1 MKITVAT
8 RVIGG
13 FVAISALLIV
23 ISVVSLYNLNS
34 IGSATEEVNDVALPT
49 VAGSNAL
56 KASFLNMGRL
66 TFESYIEE
74 NVSELKDKRASF
86 NSAKDTFE
94 SEYKKLAQAV
104 NNEPELKSTL
114 NSVRESY
121 ETYINNVEAMYK
133 NHQMYLD
140 LRNSIE
146 DRLGDAEDNADDAST
161 YLLDFSDLDSVQQD
175 SNLRRAAE
183 IGGQLETS
191 LLSLLTVSYEYIKT
205 QTLVRS
211 QTLGNEVDLVVEKVV
226 TQLSDMM
233 QAAGGRDDSGTL
245 DDINDLVNDAINAI
259 KANDGVVQLH
269 VDRLE
274 RRNDAEK
281 ALNASD
287 QNITQGVVALENL
300 LTLADKKA
308 SHVESQVN
316 SAIATGNTFVIVV
329 VIISIAVAAFIGYV
343 TVRAITR
350 PLYRVN
356 ELLTV
361 ASSGDLTHRLDDS
374 AQDEFGLLAR
384 NCNALIGSLKELIT
398 GINVRAE
405 QLAAASEQTSAVTA
419 QTTHSIQDQK
429 SQIGQVAT
437 ATTEMH
443 STSQLVVQNAED
455 TLSQIR
461 HADAEA
467 ENVRQ
472 ISLENKNTIEILS
485 RDVQEAADVI
495 NKLHQDSASIG
506 GILDVI
512 RGVADQTN
520 LLALNAAIEAARA
533 GEQGRGFAVVA
544 DEVRTLASRTQE
556 STQEINAMI
565 EVLQAGAEKAVA
577 VMDQGKDQTAACVEQ
592 TEKATQALDIIT
604 DAVHKAHDVSSQIE
618 QSAREQNTVSQE
630 ISEKLETIVGI
641 AEETTAGA
649 QQTSES
655 SHEVARLADGL
666 KCNNLRVIQ
675 TKTADIISAVF
686 LSYTCLLKQCAV
698 KLANHVITVCLVY

>member
-34 IGSATEEVNDVALPT
+34 IGSATEEVNNVALPT

-74 NVSELKDKRASF
+74 DLNGLKDKRASF
-86 NSAKDTFE
+86 NSAKDIFE

-114 NSVRESY
+114 NTVRESY
-121 ETYINNVEAMYK
+121 EAYITNVEAMYN

-140 LRNSIE
+140 IRNTIQ
-146 DRLGDAEDNADDAST
+146 DRLGNAEDNADDAST
-161 YLLDFSDLDSVQQD
+161 YLLDFSDLDAVQRD
-175 SNLRRAAE
+175 PNLRRAAE
-183 IGGQLETS
+183 IGSQLETS

-205 QTLVRS
+205 ETLVRS

-233 QAAGGRDDSGTL
+233 QTAGGRDDSGTL
-245 DDINDLVNDAINAI
+245 DDINDLVNNAINAI

-287 QNITQGVVALENL
+287 SNIAQAVVALENL
-300 LTLADKKA
+300 LNLADKKA
-308 SHVESQVN
+308 IHVESQVN
-316 SAIATGNTFVIVV
+316 GAIATGNTVVIVV

-384 NCNALIGSLKELIT
+384 NCNTLIGNLKELIT
-398 GINVRAE
+398 AINVRAE

-565 EVLQAGAEKAVA
+565 EVLQAGAEKAVS
-577 VMDQGKDQTAACVEQ
+577 VMNQGKEQTAACVAQ
-592 TEKATQALDIIT
+592 TEKATQALDIIS

-655 SHEVARLADGL
+655 SHEVARLAEEL
-666 KCNNLRVIQ
+666 QQSIRQFKV
-675 TKTADIISAVF
+675 
-686 LSYTCLLKQCAV
+686 
-698 KLANHVITVCLVY
+698 

>member
-74 NVSELKDKRASF
+74 DLNGLKDKRASF

-114 NSVRESY
+114 NTVRESY
-121 ETYINNVEAMYK
+121 EAYITNVEAMYK

-140 LRNSIE
+140 IRNTIQ

-161 YLLDFSDLDSVQQD
+161 YLLDFSDLDAVQRD
-175 SNLRRAAE
+175 PNLRRAAE
-183 IGGQLETS
+183 IGSQLETS

-205 QTLVRS
+205 ETLVRS
-211 QTLGNEVDLVVEKVV
+211 QTLGNEVDFVVEKVV

-233 QAAGGRDDSGTL
+233 QTAGGRDDSGTL
-245 DDINDLVNDAINAI
+245 DDINDLVNNAINAI

-287 QNITQGVVALENL
+287 SNIAQAVVALENL
-300 LTLADKKA
+300 LNLADKKA

-316 SAIATGNTFVIVV
+316 GAIATGNTFVIAV

-384 NCNALIGSLKELIT
+384 NCNTLIGNLKELIT
-398 GINVRAE
+398 AINVRAE

-565 EVLQAGAEKAVA
+565 EVLQAGAEKAVS
-577 VMDQGKDQTAACVEQ
+577 VMNQGKEQTAACVAQ
-592 TEKATQALDIIT
+592 TEKATQALDIIS

-655 SHEVARLADGL
+655 SHEVARLAEEL
-666 KCNNLRVIQ
+666 QQSIRQFKV
-675 TKTADIISAVF
+675 
-686 LSYTCLLKQCAV
+686 
-698 KLANHVITVCLVY
+698 

>member
-74 NVSELKDKRASF
+74 DLNGLKDKRASF

-104 NNEPELKSTL
+104 NNEPELKNTL
-114 NSVRESY
+114 NTVRESY
-121 ETYINNVEAMYK
+121 EAYITNVEAMYK

-140 LRNSIE
+140 IRNTIQ

-161 YLLDFSDLDSVQQD
+161 YLLDFSDLDAVQRD
-175 SNLRRAAE
+175 PNLRRAAE

-191 LLSLLTVSYEYIKT
+191 LLSLLTVSNEYIKT
-205 QTLVRS
+205 ETLLRS

-233 QAAGGRDDSGTL
+233 QTAGGRDDSGTL
-245 DDINDLVNDAINAI
+245 DDINDLVNNAINAI

-287 QNITQGVVALENL
+287 SNIAQAVVALENL
-300 LTLADKKA
+300 LNLADKKA
-308 SHVESQVN
+308 IHVESQVN
-316 SAIATGNTFVIVV
+316 GAIATGNTVVIVV

-384 NCNALIGSLKELIT
+384 NCNTLIGNLKELIT
-398 GINVRAE
+398 AINVRAE

-565 EVLQAGAEKAVA
+565 EVLQAGAEKAVS
-577 VMDQGKDQTAACVEQ
+577 VMNQGKEQTAACVAQ
-592 TEKATQALDIIT
+592 TEKATQALDIIS

-655 SHEVARLADGL
+655 SHEVARLAEEL
-666 KCNNLRVIQ
+666 QQSIRQFKV
-675 TKTADIISAVF
+675 
-686 LSYTCLLKQCAV
+686 
-698 KLANHVITVCLVY
+698 

>member
-74 NVSELKDKRASF
+74 DLNGLKDKRASF

-114 NSVRESY
+114 NTVRESY
-121 ETYINNVEAMYK
+121 EAYITNVEAMYK

-140 LRNSIE
+140 IRNTIQ

-161 YLLDFSDLDSVQQD
+161 YLLDFSDLDAVQRD
-175 SNLRRAAE
+175 PNLRRAAE
-183 IGGQLETS
+183 IGSQLETS

-205 QTLVRS
+205 ETLVRS

-233 QAAGGRDDSGTL
+233 QTAGGRDDSGTL
-245 DDINDLVNDAINAI
+245 DDINNLVNNAINAI

-287 QNITQGVVALENL
+287 SNIAQAVVALENL
-300 LTLADKKA
+300 LNLADKKA

-316 SAIATGNTFVIVV
+316 GAIATGNTFVIVV

-384 NCNALIGSLKELIT
+384 NCNTLIGNLKELIT
-398 GINVRAE
+398 AINVRAE

-565 EVLQAGAEKAVA
+565 EVLQAGAEKAVS
-577 VMDQGKDQTAACVEQ
+577 VMNQGKEQTAACVAQ
-592 TEKATQALDIIT
+592 TEKATQALDIIS

-655 SHEVARLADGL
+655 SHEVARLAEEL
-666 KCNNLRVIQ
+666 QQSIRQFKV
-675 TKTADIISAVF
+675 
-686 LSYTCLLKQCAV
+686 
-698 KLANHVITVCLVY
+698 

>member
-74 NVSELKDKRASF
+74 DLNGLKDKRASF
-86 NSAKDTFE
+86 NSAKDIFE

-114 NSVRESY
+114 NTVRESY
-121 ETYINNVEAMYK
+121 EAYITNVEAMYK

-140 LRNSIE
+140 IRITIQ
-146 DRLGDAEDNADDAST
+146 DRLGNAEDNADDAST
-161 YLLDFSDLDSVQQD
+161 YLLDFSDLDAVQRD
-175 SNLRRAAE
+175 PNLRRAAE
-183 IGGQLETS
+183 IGSQLETS

-205 QTLVRS
+205 ETLVRS

-233 QAAGGRDDSGTL
+233 QTAGGRDDSGTL
-245 DDINDLVNDAINAI
+245 DDINDLVNNAINAI

-287 QNITQGVVALENL
+287 SNIAQAVVALENL
-300 LTLADKKA
+300 LNLADKKA
-308 SHVESQVN
+308 IHVESQVN
-316 SAIATGNTFVIVV
+316 GAIATGNTVVIVV

-384 NCNALIGSLKELIT
+384 NCNTLIGNLKELIT
-398 GINVRAE
+398 AINVRAE

-565 EVLQAGAEKAVA
+565 EVLQAGAEKAVS
-577 VMDQGKDQTAACVEQ
+577 VMNQGKEQTAACVAQ
-592 TEKATQALDIIT
+592 TEKATQALDIIS

-655 SHEVARLADGL
+655 SHEVARLAEEL
-666 KCNNLRVIQ
+666 QQSIRQFKV
-675 TKTADIISAVF
+675 
-686 LSYTCLLKQCAV
+686 
-698 KLANHVITVCLVY
+698 

>member
-34 IGSATEEVNDVALPT
+34 IGSATEEVNNVALPT

-74 NVSELKDKRASF
+74 DLNDLKDKRASF
-86 NSAKDTFE
+86 NSAKDIFE

-114 NSVRESY
+114 NTVRESY
-121 ETYINNVEAMYK
+121 EAYITNVEAMYK

-140 LRNSIE
+140 IRNTIQ

-161 YLLDFSDLDSVQQD
+161 YLLDFSDLDAVQRD

-205 QTLVRS
+205 ETLVRS

-233 QAAGGRDDSGTL
+233 QTAGGRDDSGTL
-245 DDINDLVNDAINAI
+245 DDINDLVNNAINAI

-287 QNITQGVVALENL
+287 SNIAQAVVALENL
-300 LTLADKKA
+300 LNLADKKA
-308 SHVESQVN
+308 IHVESQVN
-316 SAIATGNTFVIVV
+316 GAIATGNTVVIVV

-384 NCNALIGSLKELIT
+384 NCNTLIGNLKELIT
-398 GINVRAE
+398 AINVRAE

-565 EVLQAGAEKAVA
+565 EVLQAGAEKAVS
-577 VMDQGKDQTAACVEQ
+577 VMNQGKEQTAACVAQ
-592 TEKATQALDIIT
+592 TEKATQALDIIS

-655 SHEVARLADGL
+655 SHEVARLAEEL
-666 KCNNLRVIQ
+666 QQSIRQFKV
-675 TKTADIISAVF
+675 
-686 LSYTCLLKQCAV
+686 
-698 KLANHVITVCLVY
+698 

>member
-34 IGSATEEVNDVALPT
+34 IGSATEEVNNVALPT

-74 NVSELKDKRASF
+74 DLNGLKDKRASF
-86 NSAKDTFE
+86 NSAKDIFE

-114 NSVRESY
+114 NTVRESY
-121 ETYINNVEAMYK
+121 EAYITNVEAMYK

-140 LRNSIE
+140 IRNTIQ

-161 YLLDFSDLDSVQQD
+161 YLLDFSDLDAVQRD

-205 QTLVRS
+205 ETLVRS

-233 QAAGGRDDSGTL
+233 QTAGGRDDSGTL
-245 DDINDLVNDAINAI
+245 DDINNLVNNAINAI

-287 QNITQGVVALENL
+287 SNIAQAVVALENL
-300 LTLADKKA
+300 LNLADKKA
-308 SHVESQVN
+308 IHVESQVN
-316 SAIATGNTFVIVV
+316 GAIATGNTVVIVV

-384 NCNALIGSLKELIT
+384 NCNTLIGNLKELIT
-398 GINVRAE
+398 AINVRAE

-429 SQIGQVAT
+429 SQIGHVAA

-565 EVLQAGAEKAVA
+565 EVLQAGAEKAVS
-577 VMDQGKDQTAACVEQ
+577 VMNQGKEQTAACVAQ
-592 TEKATQALDIIT
+592 TEKATQALDIIS

-655 SHEVARLADGL
+655 SHEVARLAEEL
-666 KCNNLRVIQ
+666 QQSIRQFKV
-675 TKTADIISAVF
+675 
-686 LSYTCLLKQCAV
+686 
-698 KLANHVITVCLVY
+698 

>member
-8 RVIGG
+8 RIIGG
-13 FVAISALLIV
+13 FVAISALLII
-23 ISVVSLYNLNS
+23 ISVVSLFNLNS

-74 NVSELKDKRASF
+74 ELGGLKEKRDAF
-86 NSAKDTFE
+86 NAAKDTFE
-94 SEYKKLAQAV
+94 TEYKKLAQAV
-104 NNEPELKSTL
+104 KNEPQLKSTL
-114 NSVRESY
+114 NGVRESY
-121 ETYINNVEAMYK
+121 ETYITNVGALY
-133 NHQMYLD
+133 NSHQQYLE
-140 LRNSIE
+140 LRNTIQS
-146 DRLGDAEDNADDAST
+146 RLGDAEDNADDAST
-161 YLLDFSDLDSVQQD
+161 YLLDFSDLDAVD
-175 SNLRRAAE
+175 SDPKLRRAAE

-191 LLSLLTVSYEYIKT
+191 LLSLLTVSSEYVKT

-226 TQLSDMM
+226 TQLSDMV
-233 QAAGGRDDSGTL
+233 QTADGRDDSGTL
-245 DDINDLVNDAINAI
+245 DDINELVNDAVNAI
-259 KANDGVVQLH
+259 KASDGVVQLH
-269 VDRLE
+269 IDRLE

-287 QNITQGVVALENL
+287 ENIAQGVVDLENL
-300 LTLADKKA
+300 LSLADRKA
-308 SHVESQVN
+308 SDVEEQVN
-316 SAIATGNTFVIVV
+316 NTIATGNTIVIVV
-329 VIISIAVAAFIGYV
+329 VLISIAIAVIIGFR
-343 TVRAITR
+343 TVRAIII

-356 ELLTV
+356 KLLTI

-384 NCNALIGSLKELIT
+384 NCNTLIGNLKELIT
-398 GINVRAE
+398 AINERAE

-461 HADAEA
+461 HADTEA

-472 ISLENKNTIEILS
+472 ISLENKNTIEILAK
-485 RDVQEAADVI
+485 DVQDAADVI

-565 EVLQAGAEKAVA
+565 EVLQAGAERAVA
-577 VMDQGKDQTAACVEQ
+577 VMNQGKEQTAACVSQ
-592 TEKATQALDIIT
+592 TEKATQALDIISE
-604 DAVHKAHDVSSQIE
+604 AVHKAHDVSSQIE

-655 SHEVARLADGL
+655 SHEVARLAEEL
-666 KCNNLRVIQ
+666 QQSIRQFKV
-675 TKTADIISAVF
+675 
-686 LSYTCLLKQCAV
+686 
-698 KLANHVITVCLVY
+698 

>member
-13 FVAISALLIV
+13 FIAISALLIV
-23 ISVVSLYNLNS
+23 VSIVSLVNLNS
-34 IGSATEEVNDVALPT
+34 IGSATEEVNDVALPS

-74 NVSELKDKRASF
+74 ELTGLSEKRTSF
-86 NSAKDTFE
+86 NAAKDTFD
-94 SEYKKLAQAV
+94 SEYNQLAQAV
-104 NNEPELKSTL
+104 SKDAELKSSL
-114 NSVRESY
+114 NSVRDAY
-121 ETYINNVEAMYK
+121 EAYTKNVDAMYA
-133 NHQMYLD
+133 NHKQYID
-140 LRNSIE
+140 LRNTIA

-161 YLLDFSDLDSVQQD
+161 YLLDFSDLDAVQRIPE
-175 SNLRRAAE
+175 LRRASE
-183 IGGQLETS
+183 IGSELETS

-205 QTLVRS
+205 QTLQRS
-211 QTLGNEVDLVVEKVV
+211 QTLGNEVDLVVDKVV
-226 TQLSDMM
+226 TQLSEMN
-233 QAAGGRDDSGTL
+233 AAADGQDDSGTL

-259 KANDGVVQLH
+259 KASDGVMQLH

-274 RRNDAEK
+274 RRNDAEQ

-287 QNITQGVVALENL
+287 ANIDQGTLELSRL

-308 SHVESQVN
+308 SDIETQVN
-316 SAIATGNTFVIVV
+316 SAITTGNTFVIVV
-329 VIISIAVAAFIGYV
+329 VLASIAVAAFIGYI
-343 TVRAITR
+343 TVRAITL
-350 PLYRVN
+350 PLSRVN

-384 NCNALIGSLKELIT
+384 NCNTLIGNLKELIA

-443 STSQLVVQNAED
+443 STSQLVVQSAED

-461 HADAEA
+461 HADKEA
-467 ENVRQ
+467 ENVRS
-472 ISLENKNTIEILS
+472 ISLENKNTIEILAK
-485 RDVQEAADVI
+485 DVQDAADVI

-544 DEVRTLASRTQE
+544 DEVRTLASRTQQ

-565 EVLQAGAEKAVA
+565 EVLQAGAERAVA
-577 VMDQGKDQTAACVEQ
+577 VMNQGKEQTAACVSQ
-592 TEKATQALDIIT
+592 TEKATQALDIIS

-630 ISEKLETIVGI
+630 ISQKLETIVGI

-649 QQTSES
+649 QQTSDS
-655 SHEVARLADGL
+655 SHEVARLADEL
-666 KCNNLRVIQ
+666 QQSIRQFKV
-675 TKTADIISAVF
+675 
-686 LSYTCLLKQCAV
+686 
-698 KLANHVITVCLVY
+698 

>member
-74 NVSELKDKRASF
+74 NLNGLKDKRASF

-114 NSVRESY
+114 NTVRESY
-121 ETYINNVEAMYK
+121 EAYITNVEAMYN

-140 LRNSIE
+140 IRNTIQ

-161 YLLDFSDLDSVQQD
+161 YLLDFSDLDAVQRD

-205 QTLVRS
+205 ETLVRS

-233 QAAGGRDDSGTL
+233 QTAGGRDDSGTL
-245 DDINDLVNDAINAI
+245 DDINDLVNNAINAI

-287 QNITQGVVALENL
+287 SNIAQAVVALENL
-300 LTLADKKA
+300 LNLADKKA
-308 SHVESQVN
+308 THVESQVN
-316 SAIATGNTFVIVV
+316 GAITTGNTVVIVV
-329 VIISIAVAAFIGYV
+329 VLISIAVAAIIGFA

-384 NCNALIGSLKELIT
+384 NCNTLIGNLKELIT
-398 GINVRAE
+398 AINVRAE

-565 EVLQAGAEKAVA
+565 EVLQAGAEKAVS
-577 VMDQGKDQTAACVEQ
+577 VMNQGKEQTAACVAQ
-592 TEKATQALDIIT
+592 TEKATQALDIIS

-641 AEETTAGA
+641 AEETTVGA

-655 SHEVARLADGL
+655 SHEVARLAEEL
-666 KCNNLRVIQ
+666 QQSIRQFKV
-675 TKTADIISAVF
+675 
-686 LSYTCLLKQCAV
+686 
-698 KLANHVITVCLVY
+698 

>member
-74 NVSELKDKRASF
+74 DLSDLKDKRASF
-86 NSAKDTFE
+86 GTAKDTFE
-94 SEYKKLAQAV
+94 NEYNKLAQAV
-104 NNEPELKSTL
+104 SNEPELRNTL

-121 ETYINNVEAMYK
+121 DAYITNVEAMYK

-140 LRNSIE
+140 LRNNIQ
-146 DRLGDAEDNADDAST
+146 DKLGDAEDNADDAST
-161 YLLDFSDLDSVQQD
+161 YLLDFSDLDAVQRD

-205 QTLVRS
+205 ETLVRS

-226 TQLSDMM
+226 TQLSEMVE
-233 QAAGGRDDSGTL
+233 AAGGRDDSGTL

-274 RRNDAEK
+274 RRNDAEQ

-287 QNITQGVVALENL
+287 SNITQGVVALENL
-300 LTLADKKA
+300 LNLADKKA
-308 SHVESQVN
+308 SHIENQVN
-316 SAIATGNTFVIVV
+316 GAITTGNTFVIVV
-329 VIISIAVAAFIGYV
+329 VLISIAVAAFIGYV

-384 NCNALIGSLKELIT
+384 NCNTLIGNLKELIT
-398 GINVRAE
+398 AINVRAE

-565 EVLQAGAEKAVA
+565 EVLQAGAEKAVS
-577 VMDQGKDQTAACVEQ
+577 VMDQGKEQTAACVAQ
-592 TEKATQALDIIT
+592 TEKATHALDIIT

-655 SHEVARLADGL
+655 SHEVARLAEEL
-666 KCNNLRVIQ
+666 QQSIRQFKV
-675 TKTADIISAVF
+675 
-686 LSYTCLLKQCAV
+686 
-698 KLANHVITVCLVY
+698 

>member
-1 MKITVAT
+1 
-8 RVIGG
+8 
-13 FVAISALLIV
+13 
-23 ISVVSLYNLNS
+23 
-34 IGSATEEVNDVALPT
+34 
-49 VAGSNAL
+49 
-56 KASFLNMGRL
+56 
-66 TFESYIEE
+66 
-74 NVSELKDKRASF
+74 
-86 NSAKDTFE
+86 
-94 SEYKKLAQAV
+94 
-104 NNEPELKSTL
+104 
-114 NSVRESY
+114 
-121 ETYINNVEAMYK
+121 MYK

-140 LRNSIE
+140 IRNTIQ

-161 YLLDFSDLDSVQQD
+161 YLLDFSDLDAVQRD
-175 SNLRRAAE
+175 PNLRRAAE
-183 IGGQLETS
+183 IGSQLETS

-205 QTLVRS
+205 ETLVRS

-233 QAAGGRDDSGTL
+233 QTAGGRDDSGTL
-245 DDINDLVNDAINAI
+245 DDINDLVNNAINAI

-287 QNITQGVVALENL
+287 SNIAQAVVALENL
-300 LTLADKKA
+300 LNLADKKA

-316 SAIATGNTFVIVV
+316 GAIATGNTFVIVV

-384 NCNALIGSLKELIT
+384 NCNTLIGNLKELIT
-398 GINVRAE
+398 AINVRAE

-565 EVLQAGAEKAVA
+565 EVLQAGAEKAVS
-577 VMDQGKDQTAACVEQ
+577 VMNQGKEQTAACVAQ
-592 TEKATQALDIIT
+592 TEKATQALDIIS

-655 SHEVARLADGL
+655 SHEVARLAEEL
-666 KCNNLRVIQ
+666 QQSIRQFKV
-675 TKTADIISAVF
+675 
-686 LSYTCLLKQCAV
+686 
-698 KLANHVITVCLVY
+698 

>member
-74 NVSELKDKRASF
+74 DLNGLKDKRASF

-114 NSVRESY
+114 NTVRESY
-121 ETYINNVEAMYK
+121 EAYITNVEAMYK

-140 LRNSIE
+140 IRNTIQ

-161 YLLDFSDLDSVQQD
+161 YLLDFSDLDAVQRD
-175 SNLRRAAE
+175 PNLRRAAE
-183 IGGQLETS
+183 IGSQLETS

-205 QTLVRS
+205 ETLVRS
-211 QTLGNEVDLVVEKVV
+211 QTLGNEVDFVVEKVV

-233 QAAGGRDDSGTL
+233 QTAGGRDDSGTL
-245 DDINDLVNDAINAI
+245 DDINDLVNNAINAI

-287 QNITQGVVALENL
+287 SNIAQAVVALENL
-300 LTLADKKA
+300 LNLADKKA

-316 SAIATGNTFVIVV
+316 GAIATGNTFVIVV

-384 NCNALIGSLKELIT
+384 NCNTLIGNLKELIT
-398 GINVRAE
+398 AINVRAE

-565 EVLQAGAEKAVA
+565 EVLQAGAEKAVS
-577 VMDQGKDQTAACVEQ
+577 VMNQGKEQTAACVAQ
-592 TEKATQALDIIT
+592 TEKATQALDIIS

-655 SHEVARLADGL
+655 SHEVARLAEEL
-666 KCNNLRVIQ
+666 QQSIRQFKV
-675 TKTADIISAVF
+675 
-686 LSYTCLLKQCAV
+686 
-698 KLANHVITVCLVY
+698 

>member
-74 NVSELKDKRASF
+74 DLNGLKDKRASF

-94 SEYKKLAQAV
+94 NEYQKLAQAV
-104 NNEPELKSTL
+104 SNEPELRSTL
-114 NSVRESY
+114 KNVRESY
-121 ETYINNVEAMYK
+121 DAYITNVEAMYK

-140 LRNSIE
+140 LRNNIQ

-161 YLLDFSDLDSVQQD
+161 YLLDFSDLDSVQRD
-175 SNLRRAAE
+175 PNLRRAAE

-226 TQLSDMM
+226 TQLSDMVE
-233 QAAGGRDDSGTL
+233 AAGGRDDSGTL

-287 QNITQGVVALENL
+287 SNITQGVVALENL
-300 LTLADKKA
+300 LSLADKKA
-308 SHVESQVN
+308 SHIENQVN
-316 SAIATGNTFVIVV
+316 GAITTGNTFVIVV

-361 ASSGDLTHRLDDS
+361 ASSGDLTHSLDDS

-384 NCNALIGSLKELIT
+384 NCNKLIGNLKELIT
-398 GINVRAE
+398 AINVRAE

-443 STSQLVVQNAED
+443 STSQLVVQSAED

-565 EVLQAGAEKAVA
+565 EVLQAGAEKAVS
-577 VMDQGKDQTAACVEQ
+577 VMDQGKEQTAACVEQ

-618 QSAREQNTVSQE
+618 QSAREQNSVSQE

-655 SHEVARLADGL
+655 SHEVARLAEEL
-666 KCNNLRVIQ
+666 QQSIRQFKV
-675 TKTADIISAVF
+675 
-686 LSYTCLLKQCAV
+686 
-698 KLANHVITVCLVY
+698 

>member
-74 NVSELKDKRASF
+74 DLNGLKDKRASF

-114 NSVRESY
+114 NTVRESY
-121 ETYINNVEAMYK
+121 EAYITNVEAMYN

-140 LRNSIE
+140 IRNTIQ
-146 DRLGDAEDNADDAST
+146 DRLGNAEDNADDAST
-161 YLLDFSDLDSVQQD
+161 YLLDFSDLDAVQRD
-175 SNLRRAAE
+175 PNLRRAAE
-183 IGGQLETS
+183 IGSQLETS

-205 QTLVRS
+205 ETLVRS

-233 QAAGGRDDSGTL
+233 QTAGGRDDSGTL
-245 DDINDLVNDAINAI
+245 DDINDLVNNAINAI
-259 KANDGVVQLH
+259 NANDGVVQLH

-287 QNITQGVVALENL
+287 SNIAQAVVALENL
-300 LTLADKKA
+300 LNLADKKA

-316 SAIATGNTFVIVV
+316 GAIATGNTFVIVV

-384 NCNALIGSLKELIT
+384 NCNTLIGNLKELIT
-398 GINVRAE
+398 AINVRAE

-565 EVLQAGAEKAVA
+565 EVLQAGAEKAVS
-577 VMDQGKDQTAACVEQ
+577 VMNQGKEQTAACVAQ
-592 TEKATQALDIIT
+592 TEKATQALDIIS

-655 SHEVARLADGL
+655 SHEVARLAEEL
-666 KCNNLRVIQ
+666 QQSIRQFKV
-675 TKTADIISAVF
+675 
-686 LSYTCLLKQCAV
+686 
-698 KLANHVITVCLVY
+698 

>member
-8 RVIGG
+8 RIIGG

-74 NVSELKDKRASF
+74 DLNELKDKRASF
-86 NSAKDTFE
+86 NSAKETFDND
-94 SEYKKLAQAV
+94 YNRLAQAV
-104 NNEPELKSTL
+104 SNEPELRNTL

-121 ETYINNVEAMYK
+121 DAYITNVEAMYK

-140 LRNSIE
+140 LRNNIE
-146 DRLGDAEDNADDAST
+146 DKLGDAEDNADDAST
-161 YLLDFSDLDSVQQD
+161 YLLDFSDLDAVQRD
-175 SNLRRAAE
+175 PNLRRAAE
-183 IGGQLETS
+183 VGGQLETS

-226 TQLSDMM
+226 TQLSEMVE
-233 QAAGGRDDSGTL
+233 AAGGRDDSGTL

-269 VDRLE
+269 VERLE
-274 RRNDAEK
+274 RRNDAEQ

-287 QNITQGVVALENL
+287 SNITQGVVALENL
-300 LTLADKKA
+300 LNLADKKA
-308 SHVESQVN
+308 SHIESQVN
-316 SAIATGNTFVIVV
+316 GAITTGNTFVIVV

-384 NCNALIGSLKELIT
+384 NCNTLIGNLKELIT
-398 GINVRAE
+398 AINVRAE

-565 EVLQAGAEKAVA
+565 EVLQAGAEKAVS
-577 VMDQGKDQTAACVEQ
+577 VMDQGKDQTAACVAQ

-655 SHEVARLADGL
+655 SHEVARLAEEL
-666 KCNNLRVIQ
+666 QQSIRQFKV
-675 TKTADIISAVF
+675 
-686 LSYTCLLKQCAV
+686 
-698 KLANHVITVCLVY
+698 

>member
-74 NVSELKDKRASF
+74 DLNGLKDKRASF

-114 NSVRESY
+114 NTVRESY
-121 ETYINNVEAMYK
+121 EAYITNVEAMYK

-140 LRNSIE
+140 IRNTIQ

-161 YLLDFSDLDSVQQD
+161 YLLDFSDLDAVQRD
-175 SNLRRAAE
+175 PNLRRAAE
-183 IGGQLETS
+183 IGSQLETS

-205 QTLVRS
+205 ETLVRS
-211 QTLGNEVDLVVEKVV
+211 QTLGNEVDFVVEKVV

-233 QAAGGRDDSGTL
+233 QTAGGRDDSGTL
-245 DDINDLVNDAINAI
+245 DDINDLVNNAINAI
-259 KANDGVVQLH
+259 NANDGVVQLH

-287 QNITQGVVALENL
+287 SNIAQAVVALENL
-300 LTLADKKA
+300 LNLADKKA

-316 SAIATGNTFVIVV
+316 GAIATGNTFVIVV

-384 NCNALIGSLKELIT
+384 NCNTLIGNLKELIT
-398 GINVRAE
+398 AINVRAE

-565 EVLQAGAEKAVA
+565 EVLQAGAEKAVS
-577 VMDQGKDQTAACVEQ
+577 VMNQGKEQTAACVAQ
-592 TEKATQALDIIT
+592 TEKATQALDIIS

-655 SHEVARLADGL
+655 SHEVARLAEEL
-666 KCNNLRVIQ
+666 QQSIRQFKV
-675 TKTADIISAVF
+675 
-686 LSYTCLLKQCAV
+686 
-698 KLANHVITVCLVY
+698 

>member
-13 FVAISALLIV
+13 FIAISALLV
-23 ISVVSLYNLNS
+23 VVSVVSLINLNS
-34 IGSATEEVNDVALPT
+34 IGSATEEVNDVALPS

-74 NVSELKDKRASF
+74 ELSGLSEKRTAF
-86 NSAKDTFE
+86 NTAKDSFD
-94 SEYKKLAQAV
+94 SEYNQLAQAV
-104 NNEPELKSTL
+104 NKDSELKGSL
-114 NSVRESY
+114 NSVREAYESY
-121 ETYINNVEAMYK
+121 TQNVDNMYD
-133 NHQMYLD
+133 NHKQYLD
-140 LRNSIE
+140 LRNTIA

-161 YLLDFSDLDSVQQD
+161 YLLDFSDLESVQRIPE
-175 SNLRRAAE
+175 LRRASE
-183 IGGQLETS
+183 IGGELETS

-205 QTLVRS
+205 QTLQRS
-211 QTLGNEVDLVVEKVV
+211 QTLGNEVDLVVDKVV
-226 TQLSDMM
+226 TQLSEMND
-233 QAAGGRDDSGTL
+233 AADGKDTSGTL
-245 DDINDLVNDAINAI
+245 NDINDLVNDAVNAI
-259 KANDGVVQLH
+259 KASDGVMQLH
-269 VDRLE
+269 VNRLE
-274 RRNDAEK
+274 RRNDAER

-287 QNITQGVVALENL
+287 ANINQGILELGRL

-308 SHVESQVN
+308 SDIETQVN
-316 SAIATGNTFVIVV
+316 SAITTGNTFVIVV
-329 VIISIAVAAFIGYV
+329 VLASIAVAAFIGYI
-343 TVRAITR
+343 TVRAITL
-350 PLYRVN
+350 PLHRVN

-374 AQDEFGLLAR
+374 AEDEFGLLAR
-384 NCNALIGSLKELIT
+384 NCNTLIGSLKELIT

-443 STSQLVVQNAED
+443 STSQMVVQNAED

-461 HADAEA
+461 HADKEA

-472 ISLENKNTIEILS
+472 ISLENKNTIEILAK
-485 RDVQEAADVI
+485 DVQDAADVI

-544 DEVRTLASRTQE
+544 DEVRTLASRTQQ

-565 EVLQAGAEKAVA
+565 EVLQAGAERAVS
-577 VMDQGKDQTAACVEQ
+577 VMNQGKEQTAACVSQ
-592 TEKATQALDIIT
+592 TEKATQALDIIS

-630 ISEKLETIVGI
+630 ISQKLETIVGI

-649 QQTSES
+649 QQTSDS
-655 SHEVARLADGL
+655 SHEVARLADEL
-666 KCNNLRVIQ
+666 QQSIRQFKV
-675 TKTADIISAVF
+675 
-686 LSYTCLLKQCAV
+686 
-698 KLANHVITVCLVY
+698 

>member
-74 NVSELKDKRASF
+74 DLSDLKDKRASF
-86 NSAKDTFE
+86 DFAKDTFE
-94 SEYKKLAQAV
+94 NEYNKLAQAV
-104 NNEPELKSTL
+104 SNEPELRNTL

-121 ETYINNVEAMYK
+121 DAYITNVEAMYK

-140 LRNSIE
+140 LRNNIQ
-146 DRLGDAEDNADDAST
+146 DKLGDAEDNADDAST
-161 YLLDFSDLDSVQQD
+161 YLLDFSDLDAVQRD
-175 SNLRRAAE
+175 PNLRRAAE

-205 QTLVRS
+205 ETLVRS

-226 TQLSDMM
+226 TQLSEMVE
-233 QAAGGRDDSGTL
+233 AAGGRDDSGTL

-287 QNITQGVVALENL
+287 SNIAQGVVALENL
-300 LTLADKKA
+300 LNLADKKA
-308 SHVESQVN
+308 SHIENQVN
-316 SAIATGNTFVIVV
+316 GAITTGNTFVIVV
-329 VIISIAVAAFIGYV
+329 VLISIAVAAFIGYV

-384 NCNALIGSLKELIT
+384 NCNTLIGNLKELIT
-398 GINVRAE
+398 AINVRAE

-565 EVLQAGAEKAVA
+565 EVLQAGAEKAVS
-577 VMDQGKDQTAACVEQ
+577 VMDQGKEQTAACVAQ

-655 SHEVARLADGL
+655 SHEVARLAEEL
-666 KCNNLRVIQ
+666 QQSIRQFKV
-675 TKTADIISAVF
+675 
-686 LSYTCLLKQCAV
+686 
-698 KLANHVITVCLVY
+698 